1 MGKPTGFLE
10 TLREDPSKRKVA
22 DRIRDFREFELLLP
36 AERLQRQ
43 ASRCM
48 DCGVP
53 YCHASGCPLRNRV
66 PDFNHMVYLGQWQ
79 RALDMLH
86 ETNNFPEFTGRLCP
100 APCEAACTLAIN
112 QSPVTIRHIELQ
124 IAEWGWREGAIRPE
138 PPAVRSH
145 RKVAVIGSG
154 PAGLAAAQQL
164 ARMGHEPVV
173 FEKADKAGGLLR
185 YGIPDFKL
193 EKWLIDR
200 RLDQLKAEGVQFE
213 NQVDVGADVSARY
226 LKRTFDAILIASG
239 ATVPRDLDVPG
250 RTLKGIQ
257 FAMDYLILQN
267 RMVDGQPVRPESM
280 IHAMDRRVVVVGGGD
295 TGSDCVGTA
304 RRQGAESIRQI
315 EILQR
320 PAESRAPSNP
330 WPEWP
335 NTLRTSSSHEEGC
348 ERMWGVSTLEFLGE
362 EGRVTGLRCRKD
374 GRPELD
380 APWRRRGIESHGS
393 EFELEADL
401 VLLAAGFVHV
411 EHGSFIQNLELRL
424 DGRGNIALGP
434 DGMTSSEG
442 VFAAGDAVE
451 GASLVVK
458 AIRQGRQA
466 AEAVDRFLAGSAARQ
481 SELKRNP
488 P

>member
-1 MGKPTGFLE
+1 VGKPTGFLE
-10 TLREDPSKRKVA
+10 TLREDPAKRKVA

-36 AERLQRQ
+36 ADRLQRQ
-43 ASRCM
+43 AARCM

-53 YCHASGCPLRNRV
+53 YCHAFGCPLRNRI

-100 APCEAACTLAIN
+100 APCEAACTLAVN

-138 PPAVRSH
+138 PAPFMTH

-173 FEKADKAGGLLR
+173 FEKADRAGGLLR

-200 RLDQLKAEGVQFE
+200 RLDQLKSEGVRFE
-213 NQVDVGADVSARY
+213 NQVDVGVDVSARY
-226 LKRTFDAILIASG
+226 LKRTFDAILIAAG
-239 ATVPRDLDVPG
+239 ATAPRDLDVPG
-250 RTLKGIQ
+250 RTLKGIH
-257 FAMDYLILQN
+257 FAMDYLAIQN

-280 IHAMDRRVVVVGGGD
+280 IHAMDRRVVVIGGGD

-304 RRQGAESIRQI
+304 RRQGAKSIRQI
-315 EILQR
+315 EILPK
-320 PAESRAPSNP
+320 PAEMRAPSNP
-330 WPEWP
+330 WPMWP
-335 NTLRTSSSHEEGC
+335 DTLRISSSHEEGC
-348 ERMWGVSTLEFLGE
+348 ERMWNVSTRAFFGE
-362 EGRVTGLRCRKD
+362 DGCVNGLRCVRVD
-374 GRPELD
+374 WPEPD
-380 APWRRRGIESHGS
+380 APGGRSGVENPGS

-401 VLLAAGFVHV
+401 VLLAAGFIHV
-411 EHGSFIQNLELRL
+411 EHGSFVQNLELNL
-424 DGRGNIALGP
+424 DGRGNIIVDP
-434 DGMTSSEG
+434 YGMTSSEG

-458 AIRQGRQA
+458 AIQQGRQA
-466 AEAVDRFLAGSAARQ
+466 AESVDRFLAGSA
-481 SELKRNP
+481 P
-488 P
+488 V